1 MGKRNALTLS
11 CHIGWYVLLDCSL
24 LWDVIYVG
32 VEYNFLLPCLLLIIV
47 KRVIYWAAW
56 PITQGW
62 NSKTLCTRNF
72 VYNFSR
78 PHQHLYHEQFLFNTG
93 FARLNNIGWDF
104 MGGSAFM
111 TGLNVYI
118 LCATQTINPFNS
130 FIMGKHAFHRCLY
143 WFKTLLLCWC
153 VIMMINMMSLYFL
166 YDQRLLTVF

>member
-1 MGKRNALTLS
+1 MICIYSRVIIIKACGKTKRPCL
-11 CHIGWYVLLDCSL
+11 LLDCSL

-32 VEYNFLLPCLLLIIV
+32 VEYNYLLPCLLLIIV
-47 KRVIYWAAW
+47 KRVIYWAAG

-72 VYNFSR
+72 LYNFSR

-130 FIMGKHAFHRCLY
+130 FIMGKHALF
-143 WFKTLLLCWC
+143 
-153 VIMMINMMSLYFL
+153 ISSMSVLI
-166 YDQRLLTVF
+166 